1 METEPLEPAPFN
13 VTEAPEDTV
22 CDRSAFAIGRLLVAA
37 IVIAVHIAGN
47 LD

>member
-22 CDRSAFAIGRLLVAA
+22 CDRLVAA